1 MAETS
6 RIDHIDDE
14 TIDRYALGKLTEDE
28 LVPVEEHL
36 LVCHACQDKL
46 DSADAFVSAFRA
58 AAPLANAEVVASAE
72 GEARVPWYRRFFNI
86 PKVAWVPALAAMAV
100 LAIVVQTGPSLDR
113 TQVVDLRTY
122 RGVEAASE
130 AESGSLLQLRL
141 ATEGLKD
148 RQPYRVEIVDSR
160 GTKQWYGVVA
170 WSDGVA
176 SVHVP
181 KLLGAGQYWVRLY
194 EVPPD
199 SELVREYGLK
209 VR

>member
-1 MAETS
+1 MAG
-6 RIDHIDDE
+6 INHIDDE

-28 LVPVEEHL
+28 LAPVEEHL
-36 LVCHACQDKL
+36 LICHACQDKL
-46 DSADAFVSAFRA
+46 DAADGFVSAFRA
-58 AAPLANAEVVASAE
+58 AAPLATAEVA
-72 GEARVPWYRRFFNI
+72 ARDPWYRRLFNV
-86 PKVAWVPALAAMAV
+86 PKVAWVPALAAMVV
-100 LAIVVQTGPSLDR
+100 LAIVVQTRPSLDR
-113 TQVVDLRTY
+113 TQVVELRTY
-122 RGVEAASE
+122 RGAEAASE
-130 AESGSLLQLRL
+130 VESGSLLQLRL
-141 ATEGLKD
+141 GTEGLKD

-160 GTKQWYGVVA
+160 GTKIWYGVVA
-170 WSDGVA
+170 WTEGVA